1 VSNGCCASEE
11 GRDGASLE
19 EAMPPT
25 ELQEHKRLIRALGE
39 ISDWLKPG
47 TNEGANV
54 VLTRLTGPLDQGS
67 FFGGADISR
76 WAASGARGKL
86 SSQGG
91 TAFGLDF
98 TGTTPVSFS
107 LVVGFDLNTGKVRLK
122 WTPPSQPV
130 RSSSFTLDFV
140 KRVPPPNGPAFFF
153 DAETTSDRAVYSL
166 TIALL

>member
-1 VSNGCCASEE
+1 
-11 GRDGASLE
+11 
-19 EAMPPT
+19 MPQT
-25 ELQEHKRLIRALGE
+25 EQQEHSKLVKALKE

-54 VLTRLTGPLDQGS
+54 LLTRLSGPLDQGS

-91 TAFGLDF
+91 TAFNLDF
-98 TGTTPVSFS
+98 TGSTPVSFS
-107 LVVGFDLNTGKVRLK
+107 LEVGIDLNNGKVQLT

-130 RSSSFTLDFV
+130 QSSSFTLNFV
-140 KRVPPPNGPAFFF
+140 KRVAPPNGPAFFF
-153 DAETTSDRAVYSL
+153 DADTTSDKAVYSL